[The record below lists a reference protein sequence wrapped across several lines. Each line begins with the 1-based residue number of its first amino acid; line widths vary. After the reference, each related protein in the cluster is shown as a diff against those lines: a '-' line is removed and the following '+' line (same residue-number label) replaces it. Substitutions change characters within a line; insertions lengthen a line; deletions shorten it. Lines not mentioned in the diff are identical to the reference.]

1 MITMHINTII
11 ESIDSNI
18 AYSPIVFFS
27 LLILAGLNV
36 PISEDAI
43 VLMGGILSSRKNEYT
58 VLIFLGIFWGAY
70 LGDIISFYIG
80 KLMGNKLFKN
90 KKDNNLLDKINY
102 YYGQYGVLTLFI
114 GRFIPFGVRNA
125 IFISAGMG
133 NMKSNLFIVSDF
145 FATLLS
151 IMVYFTL
158 SFKLGQSFEMIFS
171 KIKIII
177 FAIFIT
183 VISTTIIIWV
193 IKKNKKVDKNLK

>member
-158 SFKLGQSFEMIFS
+158 SFKLGQSFEIIFS
-171 KIKIII
+171 KIK
-177 FAIFIT
+177 
-183 VISTTIIIWV
+183 
-193 IKKNKKVDKNLK
+193 

>member
-1 MITMHINTII
+1 MDINTII

-18 AYSPIVFFS
+18 AYSPIVFFF
-27 LLILAGLNV
+27 LLILAGFNI

-43 VLMGGILSSRKNEYT
+43 VLMGGILSSRKHEYT

-90 KKDNNLLDKINY
+90 KKENNLLDKINY
-102 YYGQYGVLTLFI
+102 YYGQYGILTLFI

-151 IMVYFTL
+151 TMVYFTL
-158 SFKLGQSFEMIFS
+158 SFKLGQSFEIIFS

-177 FAIFIT
+177 FTIFIT
-183 VISTTIIIWV
+183 VVSTAIIIYV